1 MDPIRCGAGSGGL
14 GRERGD
20 GLVARRLPFP
30 LLGKG
35 GGGGER
41 HRVFGLWRAPT
52 LTFPHKGGGN
62 PQRFT
67 PCANRFW
74 SWPFLAL
81 LLGAS
86 AASAQVYR
94 RGEPGEPETLDPQ
107 KTQTVVEADIV
118 SDLFEGLLTYDAEA
132 RLIPGVALSWTISD
146 DRLVYTFD
154 LREEVWSNGEALT
167 AEDFVYSF
175 RRLLDPA
182 TAAPY
187 ASLFGVIQGGGVR
200 ALGPRRLEIAL
211 ERPTPYFLGLLA
223 HQTAVPLHRAS
234 VEKGGFTKPGAL
246 VSNGAYV
253 LDAYTPGDRLT
264 LVRNARFHDAAS
276 VAVAREDIL
285 PLEDRA
291 AAVRRFEAGEIE
303 SYADAPADGIAY
315 LQKRLPGEVWL
326 SASLGVYYYAFNTRK
341 APFDDV
347 RVRRALSMTI
357 DREFLAQ
364 TIWGGAM
371 APAYALTPPG
381 VEGVNAVE
389 SDFATLAPIDAE
401 TQALKLLGQAGYGP
415 GRKPLNVEIRF
426 NTSETHQT
434 TAIAIADMWRPLN
447 VTVSFVNADSK
458 THFAY
463 LRDGGD
469 FEVARAGWLADYPD
483 AQNFLALGRSDN
495 AALNYS
501 HWANKDYD
509 ALLSQAEGARDPSR
523 RAELLTRAE
532 AILLAESPLAPL
544 MFPQSKNLVSR
555 RVGGWKPNP
564 LDRHLTR
571 WLTLQ
576 P

>member
-1 MDPIRCGAGSGGL
+1 MGRAALVLAFLWGL
-14 GRERGD
+14 
-20 GLVARRLPFP
+20 
-30 LLGKG
+30 
-35 GGGGER
+35 
-41 HRVFGLWRAPT
+41 
-52 LTFPHKGGGN
+52 
-62 PQRFT
+62 
-67 PCANRFW
+67 
-74 SWPFLAL
+74 
-81 LLGAS
+81 S
-86 AASAQVYR
+86 AAQAQVYR

-118 SDLFEGLLTYDAEA
+118 YDLFEGLLTYDAGG
-132 RLIPGVALSWTISD
+132 RTIPGVALSWTISD
-146 DRLVYTFD
+146 EGLVYTFE
-154 LREEVWSNGEALT
+154 LRDEVWSNGDPLT

-175 RRLLDPA
+175 HRLLDPA

-187 ASLFGVIQGGGVR
+187 ASLFAAIHGVR
-200 ALGPRRLEIAL
+200 ALGPHGLEIAL
-211 ERPTPYFLGLLA
+211 ARPTPYFLGLLA

-234 VEKGGFTKPGAL
+234 VERGGFTRPGAL

-253 LDAYTPGDRLT
+253 LEAYRPGDRLT
-264 LVRNARFHDAAS
+264 LARNPRFHDVAG
-276 VAVAREDIL
+276 VAVAQEDIL
-285 PLEDRA
+285 ALEDRA

-303 SYADAPADGIAY
+303 SYADLPADGIAW
-315 LQKRLPGEVWL
+315 LQQRLPGEVYL

-341 APFDDV
+341 PPFDDS

-357 DREFLAQ
+357 DREFLAR

-371 APAYALTPPG
+371 APAYALTPPDI
-381 VEGVNAVE
+381 EGVNDVRA
-389 SDFATLAPIDAE
+389 DFAALAPIDAE
-401 TQALKLLGQAGYGP
+401 TLALKLLAQAGYGP
-415 GRKPLNVEIRF
+415 GAKPLNVEIRF
-426 NTSETHQT
+426 NTNETHQT

-483 AQNFLALGRSDN
+483 AQNFLVLGRSDN
-495 AALNYS
+495 VALNYS

-509 ALLSQAEGARDPSR
+509 ALLAQAEAARDPAA
-523 RAELLTRAE
+523 RAALLTRAQ
-532 AILLAESPLAPL
+532 AILLAEAPLAPL
-544 MFPQSKNLVSR
+544 MFPQSRNLVSK
-555 RVGGWKPNP
+555 RVGGWKPNA